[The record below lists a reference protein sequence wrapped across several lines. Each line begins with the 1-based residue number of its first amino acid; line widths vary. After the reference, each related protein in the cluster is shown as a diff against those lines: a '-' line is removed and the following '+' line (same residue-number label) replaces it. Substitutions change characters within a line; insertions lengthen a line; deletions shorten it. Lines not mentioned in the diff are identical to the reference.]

1 MKLYLLTALLGG
13 LFIAVM
19 VVLSPLRTLAT
30 PWRLAMGAYL
40 LYGVTAGIKGL
51 CGLFGG
57 RR

>member
-13 LFIAVM
+13 LLIAAM
-19 VVLSPLRTLAT
+19 VVLSPLRAVAT